1 MHPISFFKL
10 ISFNEAGTILKQF
23 KSRSHSSRIPWF
35 LQIERPIKD
44 QVKRPIHKNGMPT
57 SVKWHISD
65 VNCMKKYLNEETL
78 AEEKYSKYFLEL
90 ILKLQ
95 RKAYRN

>member
-1 MHPISFFKL
+1 MAHL
-10 ISFNEAGTILKQF
+10 T
-23 KSRSHSSRIPWF
+23 
-35 LQIERPIKD
+35 
-44 QVKRPIHKNGMPT
+44 
-57 SVKWHISD
+57 D

-90 ILKLQ
+90 ILKLH